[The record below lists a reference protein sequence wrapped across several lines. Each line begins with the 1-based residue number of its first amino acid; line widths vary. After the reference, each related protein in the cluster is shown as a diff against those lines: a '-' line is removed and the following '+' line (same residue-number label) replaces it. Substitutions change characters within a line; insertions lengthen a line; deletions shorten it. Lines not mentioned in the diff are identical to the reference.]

1 MRNPLSFRVESL
13 MGSLFLAGIALFFVA
28 FLFITMKNFNSD
40 IESETVQ
47 TANQLWRI
55 KKISELNKQILEKE
69 IQ

>member
-13 MGSLFLAGIALFFVA
+13 MGSLFLASIALFFVA
-28 FLFITMKNFNSD
+28 FLFIAMKNFNSD

-47 TANQLWRI
+47 TANQFWRI